1 MLLQARPGLDAA
13 IHRGWTGQAL
23 RASRLGG
30 WKESWRLVGEGP
42 EPQIGEDWGTGA
54 RTPTGGGWG
63 REDAGGRW
71 TGWRRCQETCCRCPE
86 RGAAGTPVLNDAGGA
101 EKGQIMKPSEK
112 QAPNYT
118 QKDRQTE
125 REG

>member
-1 MLLQARPGLDAA
+1 M
-13 IHRGWTGQAL
+13 
-23 RASRLGG
+23 
-30 WKESWRLVGEGP
+30 GEGP